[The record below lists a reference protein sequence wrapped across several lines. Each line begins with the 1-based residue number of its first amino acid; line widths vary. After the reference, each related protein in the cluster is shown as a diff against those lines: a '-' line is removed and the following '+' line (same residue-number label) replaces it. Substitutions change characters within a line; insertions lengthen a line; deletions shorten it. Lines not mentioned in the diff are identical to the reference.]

1 MKKWLVIIALISLV
15 AGCVSGSK
23 LQPEDKDLAS
33 AVQKV
38 PNITMDELNRGYK
51 LYIDYCSACH
61 RLHKPDEFTISQWNK
76 ILPEM
81 YSKAKLVSDDKKESI
96 RNYVI
101 AKSK

>member
-1 MKKWLVIIALISLV
+1 
-15 AGCVSGSK
+15 
-23 LQPEDKDLAS
+23 
-33 AVQKV
+33 
-38 PNITMDELNRGYK
+38 MDELNRGYK